1 MQQLTNRD
9 AVKALPLQTIFADAV
24 RGEDT
29 AFGHSDA
36 ETFEFAKRRARTAT
50 QRLVDSEGQRFSGR
64 VRVLTDPTTLIIT
77 YCQTGASH
85 AAAPAERRRV
95 ERKAAVAKTGVV
107 IPTRKLEGGS
117 KAVGRAASP
126 SEYRLEDTTLVEGEI
141 IYGCQPG
148 CGFSVGAEATK
159 GDDIQCAYCGRTN
172 ASALKE
178 FGGILYEEGE
188 EVLPDPTIQARY
200 RIEEGGLAVRIVR
213 GTGRKTLK
221 QIRDGDLGDAI
232 TEAAEQARK
241 VVAKRGR
248 DSLARR
254 RGKK

>member
-1 MQQLTNRD
+1 MQQLTGREE
-9 AVKALPLQTIFADAV
+9 VKALPLQTIFEDAM

-64 VRVLTDPTTLIIT
+64 VRVLTDPSTLIIT
-77 YCQTGASH
+77 YCQTGTSH
-85 AAAPAERRRV
+85 PAAPAARRRV
-95 ERKAAVAKTGVV
+95 ERQATIAPTGTV
-107 IPTRKLEGGS
+107 IQTRKLEGS
-117 KAVGRAASP
+117 STPVGRAASP
-126 SEYRLEDTTLVEGEI
+126 SEYLLEDTSLVEGEI

-148 CGFSVGAEATK
+148 CGFSVGAAAAK
-159 GDDIQCAYCGRTN
+159 GDDIQCSYCGRTN
-172 ASALKE
+172 ASALTE
-178 FGGILYEEGE
+178 FGGIIQEEGE
-188 EVLPDPTIQARY
+188 EVLPEPTIQARY
-200 RIEEGGLAVRIVR
+200 QIEEGRRAVRIR
-213 GTGRKTLK
+213 HGTGRKTLK

-254 RGKK
+254 RGRK